1 MALLDRGLRRRPQG
15 APPPSEPAAER
26 RMTVVEHLEDLRRA
40 LLVSLSAWGIASI
53 LTGIFVTR
61 PVIHFLIVR
70 GGVDHA
76 YFTRPTGAFL
86 LAVQVAIELGFV
98 VAFPVISQQVW
109 WFVSPG
115 LHKHER
121 RLVLPLFVS
130 TVIFFA
136 VGVAFAL
143 LSLPLFIRL
152 LTGFAPVD
160 LTYLPLIDDY
170 IGFVLL
176 LVIGYGL
183 VFELP
188 VAIYVLG
195 RFGIISSRWLYQH
208 RLAWIIGLAVAANFL
223 TPGADPIS
231 PLLMFIPLYVFW
243 EASTLLLKLRGR

>member
-1 MALLDRGLRRRPQG
+1 MALLDNVLQRGH
-15 APPPSEPAAER
+15 APAPMEPLNER
-26 RMTVVEHLEDLRRA
+26 RMTLIEHLEDLRRA
-40 LLVSLSAWGIASI
+40 LLVSLAAWAIAAV
-53 LTGIFVTR
+53 LTGVFLTR

-70 GGVDHA
+70 GGVNHA
-76 YFTRPTGAFL
+76 FFTRPTGAFL
-86 LAVQVAIELGFV
+86 LAVQVAIALGFV
-98 VAFPVISQQVW
+98 VAFPIIAQQVW

-115 LHKHER
+115 LHRHER

-130 TVIFFA
+130 TIVFFA

-152 LTGFAPVD
+152 LTGFAPID
-160 LTYLPLIDDY
+160 LSYLPLIDDY

-188 VAIYVLG
+188 VALYVLG
-195 RFGIISSRWLYQH
+195 RFGIVSSRWLYQH

-243 EASTLLLKLRGR
+243 EGTALLLKVTGR